1 MTLLTRPN
9 SWVSQDTAA
18 TTQLTYGLQLDP
30 APLTVSI
37 AGRDPILGTLE
48 FVITNPTASAIAL
61 SSVAFTIQ
69 VGTAGSNLTTTTAN
83 ISTSVSD
90 STNWLI
96 QSPGTV
102 TSGPAI
108 YTLSPQTGSSVSV
121 APGASIVVE
130 IYNFPTVEN
139 PGNTTINVKETVGTT
154 INFTSFLATTFP
166 SGFYFNG
173 LTATVENGSQLV
185 PVAQVATGATTT
197 LVWNSSVV
205 DLASFT
211 IYYSNAAQGQ
221 QSATPSDTGLWTS
234 GPLSADTVFTIVV
247 TVSIS
252 GGSPLSAAL
261 STTVSVQNPSLIAAS
276 VVAGT
281 ATVNGALTVSGATQA
296 NAITATGVTVNG
308 NVSATGTLT
317 AAGETL
323 SGALTAN
330 SATLASSLRIEGS
343 SATPA
348 LSIGGVGAFSIDA
361 PNNSGG
367 RFTVQ
372 NSGAV
377 GINQPN
383 PGATLDING
392 NLAVSSSASIGGALT
407 VSSGPVSLLGNGV
420 MLAQGT
426 SIANTGVYAQTDG
439 FALAMV
445 LTPGDNGKSSFAYGY
460 ILTVGNWFQVL
471 GGTVGSFGSGWSD
484 VMNNNPNGICI
495 PIKAGTTW
503 QYFAANAGGN
513 QMDSP
518 TQIWWF
524 PMGGTQSAE
533 ESFRILK
540 EGEGELVEPPPA
552 PPNPNEIAGQRKTIA
567 ITFIDK
573 LEQALHTTLAAQQKD
588 ELVELL
594 QSL

>member
-1 MTLLTRPN
+1 MPYITRPN
-9 SWVSQDTAA
+9 SWVSQDAAA
-18 TTQLTYGLQLDP
+18 TTQLTYALQLNP

-37 AGRDPILGTLE
+37 SGRDPILGSLE

-69 VGTAGSNLTTTTAN
+69 VGSAGSNLTTTTAN
-83 ISTSVSD
+83 IGASISD
-90 STNWLI
+90 STNWII
-96 QSPGTV
+96 QTPGTI

-108 YTLSPQTGSSVSV
+108 YTLSPQTGPSVSV

-139 PGNTTINVKETVGTT
+139 PGNTTINVKETTGS
-154 INFTSFLATTFP
+154 INFTSFLVTTFP
-166 SGFYFNG
+166 SGFYFHG
-173 LTATVENGSQLV
+173 LTATVEKGSQLV
-185 PVAQVATGATTT
+185 PVAQVATGSTTT

-261 STTVSVQNPSLIAAS
+261 STTVSVLNPSLIAAS
-276 VVAGT
+276 IVAGT
-281 ATVNGALTVSGATQA
+281 ATVSGALTVSGATQA
-296 NAITATGVTVNG
+296 NAINATGVTVTG
-308 NVSATGTLT
+308 DISASGTLT
-317 AAGETL
+317 AANETL

-330 SATLASSLRIEGS
+330 SATLASSLRINGS

-348 LSIGGVGAFSIDA
+348 LSIGGVGVFNVDA
-361 PNNSGG
+361 PNTSGG
-367 RFTVQ
+367 RFTIQ

-392 NLAVSSSASIGGALT
+392 NLNVSSGASIGGALS
-407 VSSGPVSLLGNGV
+407 VRSGPVSLLGTGK
-420 MLAQGT
+420 LIAQGN

-439 FALAMV
+439 FAVVAA
-445 LTPGDNGKSSFAYGY
+445 LTPGNNGKSSFAYGY
-460 ILTVGNWFQVL
+460 CYTVGNWFQVL
-471 GGTVGSFGSGWSD
+471 GGTVGSFGSGWSS
-484 VMNNNPNGICI
+484 VMNNNPNAICI
-495 PIKAGTTW
+495 PIKAGTNW

-524 PMGGTQSAE
+524 PMGGTLSAE

-540 EGEGELVEPPPA
+540 EGEGELVEPPP
-552 PPNPNEIAGQRKTIA
+552 PPSNPNDSLEQRKTIA

-573 LEQALHTTLAAQQKD
+573 LEQALHTSLAAQEKE
-588 ELVELL
+588 ELVGLL